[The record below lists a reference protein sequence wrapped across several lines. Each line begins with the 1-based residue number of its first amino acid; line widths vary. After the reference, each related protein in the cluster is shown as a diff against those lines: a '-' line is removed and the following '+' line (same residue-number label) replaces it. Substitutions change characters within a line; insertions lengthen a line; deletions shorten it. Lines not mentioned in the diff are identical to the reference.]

1 MEGVSYSTFHVFCC
15 VLFSS
20 VHFYHFLI
28 RSLKLCSSD
37 VIFVVEDSACRTFF
51 QAVHVNK
58 LRITCKYSILWSQC
72 KLNS

>member
-1 MEGVSYSTFHVFCC
+1 MEGVSHSTFHAFCC

-37 VIFVVEDSACRTFF
+37 VIFVVEDSAHRTCF
-51 QAVHVNK
+51 QAVHLNK
-58 LRITCKYSILWSQC
+58 L
-72 KLNS
+72 

>member
-1 MEGVSYSTFHVFCC
+1 MAGVSHSTFHAFCC

-37 VIFVVEDSACRTFF
+37 VIFVVEDSAHRTCF
-51 QAVHVNK
+51 QAVH
-58 LRITCKYSILWSQC
+58 
-72 KLNS
+72 